1 MCLQEIQAKAMALLA
16 GILIFLLACLGSY
29 LYGEGVGTDRE
40 RVKWQAREIK
50 RANNVADTAIKHTGD
65 VVAGVNKDNEIE
77 RKANVQHEA
86 ALEELR
92 KVRAANRDLIAAAGG
107 LRIAATA
114 CTGRGNSST
123 ETSASSSSGGDGT
136 FTGTIALP
144 QQVDE
149 DLQDTVDEADRI
161 LEQARTCQGWIRD
174 QGFYG
179 PKPAE

>member
-1 MCLQEIQAKAMALLA
+1 MCLQEIQAKVMALLA
-16 GILIFLLACLGSY
+16 GILILVLACLGSY
-29 LYGEGVGTDRE
+29 IYGEGVGAKKE
-40 RVKWQAREIK
+40 RVLWQGREIK
-50 RANNVADTAIKHTGD
+50 RVSNIADTAIKHTGD
-65 VVAGVNKDNEIE
+65 VVEGVTKDNEIE

-114 CTGRGNSST
+114 CTGRGNTST
-123 ETSASSSSGGDGT
+123 ETFTPSPGSSDGT
-136 FTGTIALP
+136 VTGTIALP
-144 QQVDE
+144 REVDE
-149 DLQDTVDEADRI
+149 DLQDTADEADRI

-179 PKPAE
+179 PKPGE